1 MAHNSAAKTG
11 FPYLPCLTMQM
22 PMQTLYVVVASASGL
37 ALGFATAS
45 HLASS
50 AKAAL
55 SAKLKDESSALKEA
69 QSKLKELKSAETK
82 AGSGSGGGKGG
93 GKGKNKKSNDKD
105 TKKIEKQIADA
116 NRELERL
123 KNSQMAT
130 EKAHAD
136 ALAKVESQ
144 LADAKAATQTA
155 VEAAIAEAVTNAAE
169 TTAPSAAPDD
179 DTNADL
185 IAALGSAGA
194 SLDAILATLVD
205 HEGQT
210 GALLGDINGI
220 VVAKAGDSDVVENTA
235 AASNTLVSLPQRLDG
250 MLPMNQHFTF
260 ALQDGKNAISGKA
273 FESEGELLA
282 ITTVGAQA
290 PKQSSLNAVAESIM
304 AALS

>member
-1 MAHNSAAKTG
+1 
-11 FPYLPCLTMQM
+11 MQV

-55 SAKLKDESSALKEA
+55 SAKLKDETSALNEA
-69 QSKLKELKSAETK
+69 QSKLKELKAAEAK
-82 AGSGSGGGKGG
+82 GAGGSGGGKGG
-93 GKGKNKKSNDKD
+93 GKGKNKKSNDKKSNDKD

-136 ALAKVESQ
+136 ALAKVEGQ
-144 LADAKAATQTA
+144 LADAKAETQAA
-155 VEAAIAEAVTNAAE
+155 VEAAIAEAASAAE
-169 TTAPSAAPDD
+169 ASAAEAAPAVAAPID

-220 VVAKAGDSDVVENTA
+220 VVAKAGDSDVIENTA

-282 ITTVGAQA
+282 ITTVGAKA